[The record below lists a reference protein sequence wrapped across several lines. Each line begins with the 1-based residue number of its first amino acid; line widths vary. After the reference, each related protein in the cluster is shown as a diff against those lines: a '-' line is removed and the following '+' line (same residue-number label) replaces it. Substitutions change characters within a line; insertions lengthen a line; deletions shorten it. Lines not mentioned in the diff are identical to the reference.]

1 MMLPKVLRLKDSK
14 TPKKL
19 KKQRKKKNR
28 MLMISSISS
37 QETLMRETTTRLRKR
52 LKHRSPLL
60 LKLRPKS
67 RLNLMQALKRQRK
80 PKLPQSQ
87 LNPPRLKLAL
97 LLQPLPLLQ
106 VNLMAPKQ
114 AQLKLAKP
122 KSEFKI

>member
-1 MMLPKVLRLKDSK
+1 MMLSKDLRLKDSK

-19 KKQRKKKNR
+19 KKQRKKKIR
-28 MLMISSISS
+28 TLMIFSISS

-67 RLNLMQALKRQRK
+67 RLNLMRALKRQRK
-80 PKLPQSQ
+80 PKLPQSK
-87 LNPPRLKLAL
+87 LNPLRLKLAP
-97 LLQPLPLLQ
+97 LLQPLPLLK
-106 VNLMAPKQ
+106 VNLVAPKQ